1 VEYQL
6 EGEPEAERGA
16 RPNAMRVAVSPG
28 YLSAI
33 DVPIIAGR
41 AFDDRDGFAGRESM
55 VVTSDFAARVW
66 PGQSPLGKRLRFYP
80 PPAPA
85 NPPGAAP
92 AAAPPAG
99 PGPWLTVVGVSGDV
113 EQRPN
118 EMSPLP
124 LLFVPY
130 APGSFPAMAVVLRST
145 GDPRTLVA
153 PLRAAV
159 QRLDPDRALG
169 NVATLGERVAQQG
182 WYLRV
187 FGSAFVIFAAGALLL
202 ASIGIYAVVAQATV
216 RRTQEIGIRIA
227 MGATSR
233 NILGLVVGRGVKQLA
248 AGVVL
253 GLTAA
258 LAVTRLM
265 REVLFGV
272 SPQDPIVFGTAIA
285 IISLVGLT
293 ACWVPARR
301 AAHLPP
307 LEALRHD

>member
-1 VEYQL
+1 MDYQL
-6 EGEPEAERGA
+6 EGEPEAKPGA
-16 RPNAMRVAVSPG
+16 RPSAMRVAASPS

-41 AFDDRDGFAGRESM
+41 QFDDRDGFDGHDSI

-80 PPAPA
+80 PPPA
-85 NPPGAAP
+85 NASGAAQ
-92 AAAPPAG
+92 AAAPPAPSG
-99 PGPWLTVVGVSGDV
+99 QWLTVVGVSGDV
-113 EQRPN
+113 EQRPH
-118 EMSPLP
+118 ELSPLP

-130 APGSFPAMAVVLRST
+130 APGNSPAMAMVLRST
-145 GDPRTLVA
+145 GDPHSLVA

-159 QRLDPDRALG
+159 QRLDPDRALA
-169 NVATLGERVAQQG
+169 NVATLGERVARQG

-216 RRTQEIGIRIA
+216 RRTREIGIRMA
-227 MGATSR
+227 MGATSGS
-233 NILGLVVGRGVKQLA
+233 ILGLIVGRGVKQLA
-248 AGVVL
+248 AGLVL
-253 GLTAA
+253 GLAAA

-265 REVLFGV
+265 GELLFGV
-272 SPQDPIVFGTAIA
+272 SPQDPIVFGSVIA
-285 IISLVGLT
+285 IIGLVGLA
-293 ACWVPARR
+293 ACCLPARR

-307 LEALRHD
+307 LEALRHE